1 MSYQRVDE
9 GMNEIQNT
17 IIPIS
22 VIRRLPKYLTI
33 AKQLRSEGVEWV
45 SSDVLAEALAL
56 TSSTVRQDISHI
68 DFQGISKKGY
78 STAGLEVVLTLTLG
92 ADRESVCVLVG
103 AGNLGRA
110 LATHEEFARQGFRI
124 CEVFDNHPSV
134 IGEKIGRFV
143 VRDVSELPLVVAG
156 QKVEIGMVAV
166 PHDAAQSVAD
176 RLIHAGVRGILN
188 LTTAHITVP
197 TGVALVDTRIIASL
211 RELAYIL
218 KVNERNDVNEKADA

>member
-1 MSYQRVDE
+1 MSETPETV
-9 GMNEIQNT
+9 
-17 IIPIS
+17 IPIS
-22 VIRRLPKYLTI
+22 VIRRLPKYLTV
-33 AKQLRSEGVEWV
+33 AKQLRAEGVEWV
-45 SSDVLAEALAL
+45 SSDALAEALAL

-78 STAGLEVVLTLTLG
+78 STAGLETVLTHTLG
-92 ADRESVCVLVG
+92 ADQESICIVIG

-124 CEVFDNHPSV
+124 CEVFDNHPAV

-143 VRDVSELPLVVAG
+143 VRDVNNLPEFVSRH
-156 QKVEIGMVAV
+156 KVEIGMIAV
-166 PHDAAQSVAD
+166 PHDAAQTVAD
-176 RLIHAGVRGILN
+176 RLIIAGIKGVLN

-197 TGVALVDTRIIASL
+197 AGVALVDARITASL

-218 KVNERNDVNEKADA
+218 KVNARNERD

>member
-1 MSYQRVDE
+1 MSETPDAV
-9 GMNEIQNT
+9 
-17 IIPIS
+17 IPIS
-22 VIRRLPKYLTI
+22 VIRRLPKYLTM
-33 AKQLRSEGVEWV
+33 AKQLRTEGVEWV
-45 SSDVLAEALAL
+45 SSDALAEALAL

-78 STAGLEVVLTLTLG
+78 STAGLEEVLTLTLG
-92 ADRESVCVLVG
+92 ADRESVCVLIG

-124 CEVFDNHPSV
+124 CEVFDNHPAV

-143 VRDVSELPLVVAG
+143 VQDINDLPQVVAR

-166 PHDAAQSVAD
+166 PHDAAQAVAD
-176 RLIHAGVRGILN
+176 RLIQAGVRGILN
-188 LTTAHITVP
+188 MTTAHITVP
-197 TGVALVDTRIIASL
+197 VGVALVDARIIASL

-218 KVNERNDVNEKADA
+218 KVNERNDA